1 MRMSD
6 WSSDVCS
13 SDLSLSK
20 EGPQVEPKALA
31 RRAQQL
37 AARQSRSRL
46 QIFPRSSRIVD
57 DVAIPV
63 DDHMRWRKAFQHL
76 RLHRL
81 PQGGAADGA
90 SSLRQLVDAGGGPN
104 PAKRYLN
111 TGGPHA
117 FALLANA
124 AFKIGRAHV

>member
-63 DDHMRWRKAFQHL
+63 DDHMRWRKAFQHM

-90 SSLRQLVDAGGGPN
+90 SSLRAEEHKSELQSLFRISYAVFCRN
-104 PAKRYLN
+104 KKK
-111 TGGPHA
+111 
-117 FALLANA
+117 
-124 AFKIGRAHV
+124 KINR

>member
-63 DDHMRWRKAFQHL
+63 DDHMRWRRSDERRVGEEGVSTCRSRWEPYHSKK
-76 RLHRL
+76 
-81 PQGGAADGA
+81 
-90 SSLRQLVDAGGGPN
+90 
-104 PAKRYLN
+104 KR
-111 TGGPHA
+111 
-117 FALLANA
+117 
-124 AFKIGRAHV
+124 